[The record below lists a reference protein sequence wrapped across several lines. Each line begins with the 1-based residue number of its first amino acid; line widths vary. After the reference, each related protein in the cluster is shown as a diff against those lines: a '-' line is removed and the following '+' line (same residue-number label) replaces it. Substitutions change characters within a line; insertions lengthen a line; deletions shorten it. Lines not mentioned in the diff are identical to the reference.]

1 MEKEINVCNT
11 ITVFRLTKAK
21 IFWSNGH
28 VTTINSHFG
37 ETVDN
42 FNQRLIK
49 IYANL
54 NVKVLLCDP
63 DGEGYY
69 IK

>member
-1 MEKEINVCNT
+1 M
-11 ITVFRLTKAK
+11 KAK

-28 VTTINSHFG
+28 ITTINSHFG